1 MDVTLGHVFALRPR
15 VNTSFRP
22 QSFAEARR
30 ALAEERYAD
39 LGEAARAVAE
49 EALSI
54 TREGAA
60 RPERHRRR

>member
-1 MDVTLGHVFALRPR
+1 MDVSLGHVFALRPR

-22 QSFAEARR
+22 QSFGDAKR
-30 ALAEERYAD
+30 ALAGERYAD
-39 LGEAARAVAE
+39 IGEAARAVAE